1 MTGDPENPIRR
12 MFCEVAP
19 TYDRLNRLLTL
30 GIDRRWRRLL
40 AREILAG
47 SPNRVL
53 DLCTGTGDL
62 TLELARLAGPEVEIV
77 AADFCPDMLER
88 AREKV
93 MRRGLG
99 DRISFVQADAA
110 ALPFPDGHFN
120 AVGLAFGFRNL
131 VYRNPSWERHLAE
144 IRRVCAPG
152 GRLGVVETSQPRSRA
167 FRLLVHAYL
176 RLWATPLGSAVSK
189 TPASYAYL
197 GRSAREFLDPAAA
210 ARLLE
215 GAGFGAVEVR
225 PLLGGV
231 ACIHLARG

>member
-1 MTGDPENPIRR
+1 MTGDSENPIRQ

-40 AREILAG
+40 ARKILAG
-47 SPNRVL
+47 SPGRVL

-62 TLELARLAGPEVEIV
+62 ALELARLAGPEVEIV

-88 AREKV
+88 ARKKAW
-93 MRRGLG
+93 RRKLG
-99 DRISFVQADAA
+99 DRITFIQADAA
-110 ALPFPDGHFN
+110 ALPFPDGHFD

-131 VYRNPSWERHLAE
+131 VYQNPSSAQHLSE
-144 IRRVCAPG
+144 IRRVCAHG

-167 FRLLVHAYL
+167 WRFFVHAYL

-189 TPASYAYL
+189 TPASYDYL
-197 GRSAREFLDPAAA
+197 GRSAREFLDPETA
-210 ARLLE
+210 ARSLE
-215 GAGFGAVEVR
+215 AAGFCAVEIR

-231 ACIHLARG
+231 ACIHLAR